1 MTTNID
7 EQTHDIRAL
16 RALWLTL
23 GAITLLLVA
32 ACGFLWSRY
41 GAQVF
46 LDAAT
51 FVWRACF

>member
-7 EQTHDIRAL
+7 EQTHDIRTL

-23 GAITLLLVA
+23 GAITLLLVT